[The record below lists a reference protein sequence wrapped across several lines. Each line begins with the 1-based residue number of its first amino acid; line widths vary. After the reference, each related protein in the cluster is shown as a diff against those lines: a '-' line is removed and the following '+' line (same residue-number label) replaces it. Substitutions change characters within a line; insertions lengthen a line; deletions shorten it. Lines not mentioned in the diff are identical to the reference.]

1 MLKGDGFSLIEI
13 MVVVAIILILTT
25 IAILIYTSP
34 SIKTLAKKA
43 RAKEE
48 LHMIQIALEAYHTD
62 LKRYPPES
70 NWMDE
75 LLGEGVLIYNTERV
89 SYIGKIPKDPFSPDN
104 YYNYSLSNGIY
115 YIWSVGPDGENDS
128 HTDDDI
134 VKTNS

>member
-1 MLKGDGFSLIEI
+1 MLIRSGFSLIEI

-34 SIKTLAKKA
+34 SIKILAKKA
-43 RAKEE
+43 RTKEE
-48 LHMIQIALEAYHTD
+48 LQMIQIALEAYHTD

-70 NWMDE
+70 NWRNE
-75 LLGEGVLIYNTERV
+75 LLGKGVLIYNTEGV
-89 SYIGKIPKDPFSPDN
+89 SYISKIPKDPFSPND
-104 YYNYSLSNGIY
+104 YYNYSLSSGVY
-115 YIWSVGPDGENDS
+115 YIWSVGPDGENDN